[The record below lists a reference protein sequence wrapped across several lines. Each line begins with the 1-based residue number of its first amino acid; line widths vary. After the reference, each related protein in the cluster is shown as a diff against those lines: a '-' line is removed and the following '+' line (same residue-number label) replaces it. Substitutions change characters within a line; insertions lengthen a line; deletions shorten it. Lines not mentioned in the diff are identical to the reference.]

1 MELFVGLGNPGD
13 KYQNNRHNIGFMAM
27 DRIQDAHGF
36 SPWKAK
42 FQGQISEGRLGSR
55 KVLLLKPSTFMNLS
69 GQSVGEAMRFYKLTP
84 DSICVFHDELDLA
97 PGKFRF
103 KSGGGHAG
111 HNGLRSLHQHIG
123 PEYQRIRLGIG
134 HPGDKSRVA
143 NYVLGDFAKSDQDWL
158 EPLLTGLAQGAGEL
172 AQGETAAFINKI
184 ALTLQSQNTPTGK
197 KKAAHAPAPN
207 KPVDPDGIDSNS
219 ETSDKRSPLQKLLDK
234 FN

>member
-1 MELFVGLGNPGD
+1 MCG
-13 KYQNNRHNIGFMAM
+13 
-27 DRIQDAHGF
+27 
-36 SPWKAK
+36 
-42 FQGQISEGRLGSR
+42 
-55 KVLLLKPSTFMNLS
+55 
-69 GQSVGEAMRFYKLTP
+69 
-84 DSICVFHDELDLA
+84 
-97 PGKFRF
+97 
-103 KSGGGHAG
+103 
-111 HNGLRSLHQHIG
+111 NGLRSLHQHIG

-219 ETSDKRSPLQKLLDK
+219 ETSDKRSPLQKLLTTLIDPSQR
-234 FN
+234 FC